1 LRPRNERLPTRQ
13 NQLPETDEMNWI
25 DKEVD
30 RLEEDLSSGLITDK
44 EYDQGMREIRAE
56 LEGQADDAAA
66 DAYNDVMG
74 GNW

>member
-1 LRPRNERLPTRQ
+1 
-13 NQLPETDEMNWI
+13 MNWI